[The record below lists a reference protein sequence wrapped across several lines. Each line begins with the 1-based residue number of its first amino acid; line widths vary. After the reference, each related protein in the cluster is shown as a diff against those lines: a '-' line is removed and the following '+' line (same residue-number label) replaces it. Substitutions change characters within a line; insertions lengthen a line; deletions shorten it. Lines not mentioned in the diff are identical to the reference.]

1 VWHQKHLV
9 ETYEQYKEYCLILA
23 VKCDF
28 EAAEI
33 RCVCSTS
40 ACEVLGT
47 MKTAKAF
54 ERAEQYPRLC
64 GDCNRAWHA
73 VIGQR
78 YHAEKLVASGLE
90 FVEAHPMKSVE
101 EFIPFRIVYSGRDK
115 AEQELEPEQEP
126 GAEPEEGGRGRRRRK
141 PFQRQ
146 DPAESYPL

>member
-1 VWHQKHLV
+1 
-9 ETYEQYKEYCLILA
+9 
-23 VKCDF
+23 
-28 EAAEI
+28 
-33 RCVCSTS
+33 
-40 ACEVLGT
+40 

-126 GAEPEEGGRGRRRRK
+126 GAEAKQGGRGRRRRK